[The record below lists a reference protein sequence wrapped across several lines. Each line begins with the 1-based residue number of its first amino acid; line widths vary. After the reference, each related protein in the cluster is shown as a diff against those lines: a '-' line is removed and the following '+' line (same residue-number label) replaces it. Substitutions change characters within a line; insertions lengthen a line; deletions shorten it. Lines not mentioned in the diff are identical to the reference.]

1 MAFVRHLS
9 LSLFNFVLVLTSPA
23 LALQKRTLQS
33 GKLRQFK
40 YGKKKNEPTPPTGE
54 SGRLQPRAPSRARH
68 AASKDQSEKENQR
81 TIGDRPL
88 TPPKVQKETHSM
100 ECDAMDSTPIT
111 EEDLRDPHE
120 PPKEVRRRAKT
131 HTHSISLSL
140 LPSGFLTQRKT
151 WIFFLSSL
159 RSQEAGLWFPGASF
173 VPQAPEKHEISVG
186 TDQPKRGKSSFE
198 SAFLSTRR
206 REGPPRE
213 EHKEGQ
219 KPLVNSYFAKL
230 YLAKSLQKDKA
241 GA

>member
-1 MAFVRHLS
+1 M
-9 LSLFNFVLVLTSPA
+9 LTSPA

-40 YGKKKNEPTPPTGE
+40 YGKKKNEPTLPTGE

-131 HTHSISLSL
+131 HTHSLSLSL

-186 TDQPKRGKSSFE
+186 TDQPKSSFE

-213 EHKEGQ
+213 EDKEGQ

>member
-1 MAFVRHLS
+1 MTDFGGRSLRRFSSSGRSRMLESETILLEKKLAEMRTVRQVDREQMDSRLIS
-9 LSLFNFVLVLTSPA
+9 KSSKFIW
-23 LALQKRTLQS
+23 QGGRS

-40 YGKKKNEPTPPTGE
+40 YGKKKNEPMPPTGE

-68 AASKDQSEKENQR
+68 APSKDQSEKENQR

-120 PPKEVRRRAKT
+120 LPKE
-131 HTHSISLSL
+131 
-140 LPSGFLTQRKT
+140 
-151 WIFFLSSL
+151 
-159 RSQEAGLWFPGASF
+159 EAGLWFPGASF

-213 EHKEGQ
+213 EHKDGQ